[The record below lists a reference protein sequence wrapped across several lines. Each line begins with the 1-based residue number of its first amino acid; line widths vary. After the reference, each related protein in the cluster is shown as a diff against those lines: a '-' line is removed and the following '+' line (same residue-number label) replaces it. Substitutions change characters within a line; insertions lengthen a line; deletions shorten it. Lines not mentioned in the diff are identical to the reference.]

1 MAMGKT
7 NYSYKEKLLTT
18 FNGTD
23 GAAPYS
29 SLIPDNAGNFY
40 GTTSRGGL
48 RNVGNVF
55 EVSP

>member
-1 MAMGKT
+1 MGKT

-29 SLIPDNAGNFY
+29 SLIPDNR
-40 GTTSRGGL
+40 GTSMARPPEGD
-48 RNVGNVF
+48 
-55 EVSP
+55 